1 MCIPLTMMIIIH
13 QQFISET
20 NEWADQQQV
29 EITKSWSSSIADELH
44 EISLSAS
51 RLAAIPF
58 PSAEQAAKVVYGP
71 GIVNI
76 RNFYRT
82 ESETDASSL
91 TNLRT
96 TTEATGTTR
105 MFIPGCSGEHCIELE
120 IDADAVLSSVWK
132 EIPSKQIQGHLA
144 DEDGRV
150 IYATSGSADK
160 RVLDSSI
167 FDNLQKGTPYW
178 RTVEPRNV
186 GKIVSAAPVEGTNF
200 VVVTEYPILERD
212 ELLRRSLSMSGF
224 LIVLSIF
231 GSIVAGFA
239 ASRPLAKSIEL
250 LNEGV
255 SSMKS
260 GTPVEIAEKI
270 TQCGGPVELVRFG
283 ERFESMAEEN
293 REKSDSLKTLT
304 AELEERVAERTERL
318 RRRNAELRAVH
329 YLLAPFQGS
338 AFEGIK
344 YAADRIRQVN
354 KLDVL
359 SFISSNQSIPKDCT
373 TFPVRLNG
381 TTFGFIAAKSDG
393 DLEESVKS
401 SINLLADSIA
411 IVLSNNQLLV
421 SITRAQDTLRTV
433 LSSMT
438 DGVAL
443 LSITNGR
450 LLYSNRIFKQLF
462 NLTSH
467 AKRSFD
473 KILPSRFV
481 SLHRI
486 EEGGRSTK
494 LDMNLDSLQT
504 SGVYHL
510 TTDGRQKQTLELRTF
525 PIQTG
530 LLAQQG
536 RGIGIVVRDV
546 SEEVYLSQMKE

>member
-1 MCIPLTMMIIIH
+1 MPPSTPYFSIFPDDLNKDFDPNVFAEERVEPKSFRNIFTTTLLRTMCIPLTMMIIIH

-51 RLAAIPF
+51 RLAAMPF

-96 TTEATGTTR
+96 TSEAIGTTR

-132 EIPSKQIQGHLA
+132 EIPSKQIQGYLA

-150 IYATSGSADK
+150 IYATSGSGDK

-239 ASRPLAKSIEL
+239 ASRPLWPEA
-250 LNEGV
+250 
-255 SSMKS
+255 SS
-260 GTPVEIAEKI
+260 
-270 TQCGGPVELVRFG
+270 
-283 ERFESMAEEN
+283 
-293 REKSDSLKTLT
+293 
-304 AELEERVAERTERL
+304 
-318 RRRNAELRAVH
+318 
-329 YLLAPFQGS
+329 
-338 AFEGIK
+338 
-344 YAADRIRQVN
+344 
-354 KLDVL
+354 
-359 SFISSNQSIPKDCT
+359 SS
-373 TFPVRLNG
+373 
-381 TTFGFIAAKSDG
+381 
-393 DLEESVKS
+393 
-401 SINLLADSIA
+401 
-411 IVLSNNQLLV
+411 
-421 SITRAQDTLRTV
+421 TRAFR
-433 LSSMT
+433 
-438 DGVAL
+438 
-443 LSITNGR
+443 R
-450 LLYSNRIFKQLF
+450 
-462 NLTSH
+462 
-467 AKRSFD
+467 
-473 KILPSRFV
+473 
-481 SLHRI
+481 
-486 EEGGRSTK
+486 
-494 LDMNLDSLQT
+494 
-504 SGVYHL
+504 
-510 TTDGRQKQTLELRTF
+510 
-525 PIQTG
+525 
-530 LLAQQG
+530 
-536 RGIGIVVRDV
+536 
-546 SEEVYLSQMKE
+546 